1 MSWRKKK
8 VELNCSL
15 DKDYM
20 LAGSSRVMTTP
31 QNVLQGLNGLA
42 FDPCLTLQV
51 QVAQGRVQT
60 QKDLEI
66 TLCPPYMNPSDSQLG
81 SKSFYEGRHRHCIPM
96 YSTASL

>member
-20 LAGSSRVMTTP
+20 LAGSSRVMTAP

-42 FDPCLTLQV
+42 FVPMSHSPGAGCPRKGADSKGPGNCPVPTLHEPLRLSAGKQV
-51 QVAQGRVQT
+51 F
-60 QKDLEI
+60 
-66 TLCPPYMNPSDSQLG
+66 S
-81 SKSFYEGRHRHCIPM
+81 
-96 YSTASL
+96 